1 MTHSKLFPGT
11 GVFANEHVKDTFDVY
26 RASLT
31 YRFGDL
37 WGKTP
42 VSAKY

>member
-1 MTHSKLFPGT
+1 
-11 GVFANEHVKDTFDVY
+11 VKDTFDIY
-26 RASLT
+26 RLSLT